1 MVFHICGN
9 FSRTT
14 FYDEVMSL
22 KTVELEAGEEFKLPP
37 LDGRLL
43 APRVYTETFYDT
55 ARGRLDQAGFTLS
68 RRLENGQGIW
78 RLRVTCDG
86 ASTLDLEA
94 LGGPAEPPD
103 ELRELITAA
112 SAGFTLAPAARVRTR
127 STNLRVKAGSR
138 SLARIDVAW
147 IAVLD
152 GQRPARS
159 FCQIELEPLSA
170 DRKEFARL
178 EKALRKAG
186 ATPANGSS
194 PLRWAL
200 EREEESEPPVTHRP
214 SSPCARSSASST
226 QESSRTTQAS
236 GSGRTRGRPSASRR
250 GPPPPLGSRTA
261 RPILDR
267 AWVDDLAASS
277 PGSPEDFG
285 PARDLDVLIPAL
297 WADAVTLE
305 RTEQQALTPLFGKF
319 EKERAAAGEQALEA
333 LRSERYYALLA
344 SIEAAPPAP
353 LRAARDRSKGR
364 CARSSACEGRCA
376 MSTTTRRTTRS
387 TERGSRASGRDT
399 RPSSSRPTLASAA
412 RS

>member
-1 MVFHICGN
+1 
-9 FSRTT
+9 
-14 FYDEVMSL
+14 MSL

-55 ARGRLDQAGFTLS
+55 ARGRLEQAGFTLS

-159 FCQIELEPLSA
+159 FCQIELEPLAA
-170 DRKEFARL
+170 DRKELARL

-186 ATPANGSS
+186 AKPANGAVPSGGLSS
-194 PLRWAL
+194 ARRNP
-200 EREEESEPPVTHRP
+200 SCPSPHPP
-214 SSPCARSSASST
+214 SIPCARSSASST
-226 QESSRTTQAS
+226 HESSRTTQES
-236 GSGRTRGRPSASRR
+236 GSGRIPRTSTSFASRSAASARSSGLRGRSWT
-250 GPPPPLGSRTA
+250 GPGWTTF
-261 RPILDR
+261 
-267 AWVDDLAASS
+267 AASS
-277 PGSPEDFG
+277 RGSP
-285 PARDLDVLIPAL
+285 V
-297 WADAVTLE
+297 
-305 RTEQQALTPLFGKF
+305 
-319 EKERAAAGEQALEA
+319 
-333 LRSERYYALLA
+333 S
-344 SIEAAPPAP
+344 SAPP
-353 LRAARDRSKGR
+353 GT
-364 CARSSACEGRCA
+364 
-376 MSTTTRRTTRS
+376 STS
-387 TERGSRASGRDT
+387 
-399 RPSSSRPTLASAA
+399 
-412 RS
+412 